1 MKHASRL
8 PLRRVLRCH
17 ALALRRHALA
27 LGLGAGLLGAAAPT
41 EPCAAADSAPAVVSN
56 PTAVPNPVIAG
67 FHPDPSVCRVGDDY
81 YLVTS
86 SFQFFPGVPI
96 FHSRDLVHWE
106 QIGNVLDRASQ
117 LPLAG
122 ANCWGGIYAPT
133 LRHHDGRFYMITTNV
148 SARGNFLV
156 TATDPRGPWSEPVWL
171 EQGGIDPSLF
181 WQDGRTYMMSNPDD
195 GIYLCEIDE
204 ATGRQL
210 TPSRLIWSG
219 TGGRYPEAPHIYRR
233 GDYYYL
239 LIAEG
244 GTEFGHSATIARST
258 DIYGPYEACPRNPIL
273 THFRQRTQGHPFQGT
288 GHADLFEAADGSW
301 WLACLAFR
309 PLSAGTHHLGRETF
323 LAPVVWD
330 ADGWPVVGD
339 DGTLP
344 AVVSGLST
352 SATPAA
358 SAADG
363 AEAASASSGAPAFGQ
378 RPWRDDF
385 DAPALGPEWVYLQ
398 NPDSSAYRLR
408 DGRLWL
414 TGRPT
419 TLDDERRSPTFVAHR
434 QEDVRAAWTTRLDLT
449 DKAQP
454 GAEAGMS
461 VYITG
466 AAHYDLFL
474 TPEASADGV
483 PTERAR
489 LRLRYRL
496 GALTHVERDL
506 PLPDGAAWLRIE
518 ADAERYAFAYS
529 ADGLE
534 FHPLG
539 RMDTRYLSSE
549 CAGGFTGVVVGLY
562 ATAADASAQA
572 ATDADAPTAA
582 FDFFLYE

>member
-1 MKHASRL
+1 MKHIHPVHL
-8 PLRRVLRCH
+8 PRRTAAFCLF
-17 ALALRRHALA
+17 AATLF
-27 LGLGAGLLGAAAPT
+27 AAAVPT
-41 EPCAAADSAPAVVSN
+41 APCAAADSAPA
-56 PTAVPNPVIAG
+56 AVPNPVIAG

-258 DIYGPYEACPRNPIL
+258 DIYGPYEPCPRNPIL
-273 THFRQRTQGHPFQGT
+273 THFRQRTQGSPIQGT

-344 AVVSGLST
+344 AEVSGLSV
-352 SATPAA
+352 AEVPDAVGPA
-358 SAADG
+358 G
-363 AEAASASSGAPAFGQ
+363 GTAFGR

-414 TGRPT
+414 SGRPT

-434 QEDVRAAWTTRLDLT
+434 QEDVRATWTTRLDLT

-461 VYITG
+461 IYTTG

-506 PLPDGAAWLRIE
+506 SLPDGAAWLRIE
-518 ADAERYAFAYS
+518 ADAELYTFAYS
-529 ADGLE
+529 ADGRE
-534 FHPLG
+534 FRPLG
-539 RMDTRYLSSE
+539 RMNTRYLSSE

-562 ATAADASAQA
+562 ATAPA
-572 ATDADAPTAA
+572 ATDQSAASDAPTAA